1 MKKLLNTADT
11 FVRDTM
17 EGIEAAYGDQV
28 GLLDQEDRLVLILQ
42 EPATAGSVALALT
55 GLYPVEKQ
63 SYDGS
68 APVPSCGPYRIC
80 EAAAGELLLEP
91 NPHWTGTK
99 AEFETVR
106 CVSGS

>member
-1 MKKLLNTADT
+1 MFQSEFVGIPANEGEKLSW
-11 FVRDTM
+11 
-17 EGIEAAYGDQV
+17 DQV